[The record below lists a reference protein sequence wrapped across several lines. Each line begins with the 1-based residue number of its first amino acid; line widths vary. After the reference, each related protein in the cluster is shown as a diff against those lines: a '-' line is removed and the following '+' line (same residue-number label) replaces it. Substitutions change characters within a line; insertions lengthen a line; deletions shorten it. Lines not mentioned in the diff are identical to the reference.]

1 MAENAQADIGLDYV
15 WLDDVTY
22 ADWQRYHDL
31 VRRTCRTEISPLHES
46 ELISIP
52 PQGAKILPL

>member
-1 MAENAQADIGLDYV
+1 MAGNAQADIGLDYV

-31 VRRTCRTEISPLHES
+31 VRRMCPTEI
-46 ELISIP
+46 IP
-52 PQGAKILPL
+52 PCSM